1 MISIFSSPAKAAEGS
16 AYDYQFN
23 TLIGHKPLPL
33 SQFKGKVVMV
43 IAKTES
49 ENGKPIVQFF
59 GLETE
64 LKTPQVCVG
73 VEGQVCVGQ

>member
-1 MISIFSSPAKAAEGS
+1 
-16 AYDYQFN
+16 
-23 TLIGHKPLPL
+23 
-33 SQFKGKVVMV
+33 MV